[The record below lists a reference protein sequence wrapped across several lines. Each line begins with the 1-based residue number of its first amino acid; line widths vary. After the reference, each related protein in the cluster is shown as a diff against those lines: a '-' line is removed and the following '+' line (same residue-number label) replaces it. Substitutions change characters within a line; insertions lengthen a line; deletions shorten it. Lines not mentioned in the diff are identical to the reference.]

1 MTTTA
6 IDYCAGYCKGSA
18 HYIIYPYSYNIG
30 DLYNDTYY
38 IKTESHNGDTAFL
51 RVSRTGNNNRY
62 QAETITENEFIS
74 PSSTEFYYS
83 DTGSDY
89 VGLPVSRYVHTYG
102 VDLFGCFLVG
112 AVLTAFLGGV
122 FKWLK
127 S

>member
-1 MTTTA
+1 MTTMG
-6 IDYCAGYCKGSA
+6 IDYCAGYCKSAA

-30 DLYNDTYY
+30 DVYNDTYY
-38 IKTESHNGDTAFL
+38 LRIESWSGDVTFL

-62 QAETITENEFIS
+62 RTEEITENDYIS
-74 PSSTEFYYS
+74 PVSSEFYYS

-102 VDLFGCFLVG
+102 IDLFGCVLIG

-127 S
+127 